1 MSLTWT
7 WVLQLLAPLLMQL
20 IGLISPA
27 IKSELGT
34 LLSGLYVKALA
45 TPNPWDDMLLGFLL
59 DVLSIPKPVPTA

>member
-7 WVLQLLAPLLMQL
+7 WLLNLLAPLLMQL
-20 IGLISPA
+20 IGLISPV

-34 LLSGLYVKALA
+34 LLTGLYVKALA

-59 DVLSIPKPVPTA
+59 DILGIPRPPPA